1 MLFFLS
7 SCNYFY
13 KWLLNELQS
22 SHAIEPEELLGGNI
36 IAYQLLCP
44 LPAQLEQTG
53 QDQSMRSGL
62 HCTLPWSLAS
72 TPCPQSHSQG
82 HLSGAP
88 ATQSPQD
95 ALSAS
100 TSSLL
105 LLSIPPE
112 DDSPHT
118 GTLKNGHKEN
128 LKHKLVSCTSASQD
142 IAEDSGSLCWIF
154 LSYSRICFKYQKGLS
169 IQRDLGEPPKKI

>member
-1 MLFFLS
+1 
-7 SCNYFY
+7 
-13 KWLLNELQS
+13 
-22 SHAIEPEELLGGNI
+22 
-36 IAYQLLCP
+36 
-44 LPAQLEQTG
+44 
-53 QDQSMRSGL
+53 MRSGL

-88 ATQSPQD
+88 ATQSAQD

>member
-1 MLFFLS
+1 
-7 SCNYFY
+7 
-13 KWLLNELQS
+13 
-22 SHAIEPEELLGGNI
+22 
-36 IAYQLLCP
+36 
-44 LPAQLEQTG
+44 
-53 QDQSMRSGL
+53 MRSGL

-82 HLSGAP
+82 HLSSAP

-128 LKHKLVSCTSASQD
+128 LKHKLLSCTSASQD
-142 IAEDSGSLCWIF
+142 IAEYNSRVQSGSSAAGSPVVSELQGGFPATGRDCWGGQLLFLLQSSLAEGLC
-154 LSYSRICFKYQKGLS
+154 
-169 IQRDLGEPPKKI
+169 